1 MCLLTLTT
9 PYGTP
14 DYVNLYNAS
23 ISNGDGF
30 GFAIVADDE
39 LLVVRSMEID
49 WILDKYEQAVRSY
62 PESPS
67 LFHLRLATHGLVDTS
82 NCHPFYVGK
91 DKHTVMA
98 HNGILPIDVPKNDPR
113 SDTRIYAEERLP
125 NYGMRPFTSRK
136 TRHKLRKAIG
146 SYNKIAM
153 LTTDQSVDKQWVII
167 NEGAGHWVDD
177 TWYSNDSYDLRSRRF
192 LSAFKFGRYSWDD
205 EDDVIV
211 GESTGSVS
219 EAEIV
224 FEKCYTCGQYLTD
237 EEVNFY
243 GYCET
248 CGSCTYCYESSA
260 NCLCYKQPEH
270 SRPLAITSGAGTYW
284 TGDTRVGAW

>member
-39 LLVVRSMEID
+39 LLVVRAMDID

-125 NYGMRPFTSRK
+125 AYGMRPFTSRK

-153 LTTDQSVDKQWVII
+153 LTTDKSVDKQWVII

-211 GESTGSVS
+211 GESTGSAGDS
-219 EAEIV
+219 EVV

-260 NCLCYKQPEH
+260 DCLCYREPEH

-284 TGDTRVGAW
+284 TGDTKVGAW

>member
-9 PYGTP
+9 PHGTP

-49 WILDKYEQAVRSY
+49 WILDKYEQAVLSY

-67 LFHLRLATHGLVDTS
+67 LFHLRLATHGRVDTT
-82 NCHPFYVGK
+82 NCHPFYVGR

-125 NYGMRPFTSRK
+125 AYGMRPFTSRK

-192 LSAFKFGRYSWDD
+192 MSAFQFGRYSWDD

-211 GESTGSVS
+211 GESTGSEGES
-219 EAEIV
+219 EIV
-224 FEKCYTCGQYLTD
+224 FDVCFTCGQYLT
-237 EEVNFY
+237 EQEVDFY

-248 CGSCTYCYESSA
+248 CGSCTYCSETSA
-260 NCLCYKQPEH
+260 NCLCYRGSAH
-270 SRPLAITSGAGTYW
+270 SEPLAITSGAGAYW
-284 TGDTRVGAW
+284 TGSTTGGAW